1 MALPGHRRTSS
12 DKRRRSAHFALKKAV
27 LGVCTKCQKPVRPH
41 HACANCG
48 DYRGRQTLDT
58 TRGAARTLKR
68 SQRRQS
74 AASDI
79 ETKAAKAEQKQTKEK
94 ASKS

>member
-1 MALPGHRRTSS
+1 MGLPGHRRTSS

-27 LGVCTKCQKPVRPH
+27 LGVCAKCQKPVRPH

-48 DYRGRQTLDT
+48 EYRGRQTVDT
-58 TRGAARTLKR
+58 ARGVARTLKR
-68 SQRRQS
+68 SQRRQPVPS
-74 AASDI
+74 EVEA
-79 ETKAAKAEQKQTKEK
+79 KAAKAEQKQTKEK